1 MLKTMNKILDLSLG
15 AVLLTKEKIQ
25 KIADECVKRGELG
38 RAEAERLVSDLTK
51 KGEEGRAR
59 LNELVYGEVRKI
71 VDDLGLATKEDLADL
86 EARLRHPQG

>member
-1 MLKTMNKILDLSLG
+1 MLDTMSRIIDFGLG

-25 KIADECVKRGELG
+25 KTVDECVKRGEIG

-59 LNELVYGEVRKI
+59 LRESIRGELQKL
-71 VDDLGLATKEDLADL
+71 VDEMGLATKKDLQDL
-86 EARLRHPQG
+86 EARLRE

>member
-1 MLKTMNKILDLSLG
+1 MLETMNKILDLSLG

-25 KIADECVKRGELG
+25 RIADECVKRGELG
-38 RAEAERLVSDLTK
+38 RTEAERLVSDLTK

-59 LNELVYGEVRKI
+59 LNELIRSEVRKI
-71 VDDLGLATKEDLADL
+71 VDDLGLATKKDLADL